1 MTKRRIHIHHLPFN
15 HINLFRHYKIL
26 ISPFLSLSFLFSNY
40 FLPCS
45 KSLLMPKS
53 AASIVKPK
61 KATSKKASTKKGATK
76 SVAKASSTKKK
87 DPLYIKYEDKS
98 AGQPEM
104 VLIFEAIKKLMKP
117 YHKKG
122 TMLYHEDKGG
132 QIHLISHK
140 AIEVEGRKKPMVWFV
155 STIIQKGYVGF
166 YYMPIYMNDPMKKL
180 FSPEFIK
187 CLKGKA
193 CFHIKKAEPIIM
205 DDIKKAI
212 QVGYEAYEK
221 RGWV

>member
-1 MTKRRIHIHHLPFN
+1 MA
-15 HINLFRHYKIL
+15 
-26 ISPFLSLSFLFSNY
+26 
-40 FLPCS
+40 
-45 KSLLMPKS
+45 KSTASVVKAKK
-53 AASIVKPK
+53 AAPK
-61 KATSKKASTKKGATK
+61 K
-76 SVAKASSTKKK
+76 VAKKTVAPAKPEKKK

-104 VLIFEAIKKLMKP
+104 ILVFEAIKKLMKP

-122 TMLYHEDKGG
+122 TILFHEDKAG

-155 STIIQKGYVGF
+155 SAIIQKGYVGF

-193 CFHIKKAEPIIM
+193 CFHIKKTEPVIM
-205 DDIKKAI
+205 EDIKKAI
-212 QVGYEAYEK
+212 QVGYEAYVK